1 MKWVFWMSATFI
13 AYTYLGYPLWL
24 WIRSR
29 WCRKPVRSGP
39 YIPFLSIIMI
49 VRNEEKVLPRKLR
62 NLLDLNYPDES
73 LEIVMVSDG
82 STDST
87 NQILSEHTAN
97 PRIRVILNPQQ
108 QGKAA
113 GLNAAMSS
121 VRGEIVVFTDAR
133 QQIEPD
139 AIRVL
144 VENFADP
151 EIGCASGELMLG
163 DPETGEAEQG
173 MGMYWRIEK
182 AVREL
187 ESAVGSVVGATGAIY
202 GVRRKLLVNVPDEA
216 ILDDVY
222 IPMHVVRR
230 GARVIFDPRAR
241 AWDSPDQGTAR
252 EFTRKV
258 RTLSGNYQLLQLAPW
273 LLTSANPLRFQFL
286 SHKVL
291 RLVVPFALLATLL
304 ASFLTP
310 GVFYRGAV
318 ILQLA
323 FYTLSFLGLAHFL
336 RRGPLARVADAARTF
351 VLLNTA
357 AAVAFANF
365 AAGRKVAWERS
376 ATIEQIEG

>member
-97 PRIRVILNPQQ
+97 PRVRVILNPQQ

-173 MGMYWRIEK
+173 MGVYWRIEK

-273 LLTSANPLRFQFL
+273 LLTSANPLRFQFV

-365 AAGRKVAWERS
+365 VAGRKAAWSR
-376 ATIEQIEG
+376 

>member
-1 MKWVFWMSATFI
+1 MKWVFWMPAALI

-29 WCRKPVRSGP
+29 WCRKRVRCGP
-39 YIPFLSIIMI
+39 YIPFLSIIM
-49 VRNEEKVLPRKLR
+49 VVHNEEKVLPRKLR
-62 NLLDLNYPDES
+62 NLLELNYPTEL
-73 LEIVMVSDG
+73 LEIVVISDG

-87 NQILSEHTAN
+87 NQILSEHMAN
-97 PRIRVILNPQQ
+97 PHMRVIFNPQQ

-173 MGMYWRIEK
+173 MGVYWRIEK

-187 ESAVGSVVGATGAIY
+187 ESAAGSVVGATGAIY
-202 GVRRKLLVNVPDEA
+202 AIRRKLLVRVPAET

-252 EFTRKV
+252 EFSRKV

-273 LLTSANPLRFQFL
+273 LLSSANPLRFQFV
-286 SHKVL
+286 SHKLL

-304 ASFLTP
+304 ASLVTP
-310 GVFYRGAV
+310 GVFYHGAA

-323 FYTLSFLGLAHFL
+323 FYTLSLLGLVHVL
-336 RRGPLARVADAARTF
+336 RRGAFGRVTDAARTF

-357 AAVAFANF
+357 AVVAFANF
-365 AAGRKVAWERS
+365 AVGRKAAWGRS
-376 ATIEQIEG
+376 TTIEQIEG

>member
-97 PRIRVILNPQQ
+97 PRVRVILNPQQ

-273 LLTSANPLRFQFL
+273 LLTSANPLRFQFV

>member
-173 MGMYWRIEK
+173 MGVYWRIEK

-202 GVRRKLLVNVPDEA
+202 GVRRKLLVNVPDDA

-273 LLTSANPLRFQFL
+273 LLTSANPLRFQFV

>member
-97 PRIRVILNPQQ
+97 PRVRVIFNPQQ

-173 MGMYWRIEK
+173 MGVYWRIEK

-241 AWDSPDQGTAR
+241 AWDSRDQGTAR

-273 LLTSANPLRFQFL
+273 LLTSANPLRFQFV

>member
-1 MKWVFWMSATFI
+1 MKWVFWMSATLI

-29 WCRKPVRSGP
+29 WCRKRVRCGP
-39 YIPFLSIIMI
+39 YIPFLSIIM
-49 VRNEEKVLPRKLR
+49 VVHNEEKVLPRKLR
-62 NLLDLNYPDES
+62 NLLELNYPAEL
-73 LEIVMVSDG
+73 LEIVVVSDG
-82 STDST
+82 STDTT
-87 NQILSEHTAN
+87 NQILSEHMADAHM
-97 PRIRVILNPQQ
+97 RVIFNPQQ

-173 MGMYWRIEK
+173 MGVYWRIEK

-187 ESAVGSVVGATGAIY
+187 ESAAGSVVGATGAIY
-202 GVRRKLLVNVPDEA
+202 AIRRKLLVRVPAET

-252 EFTRKV
+252 EFSRKV

-273 LLTSANPLRFQFL
+273 LLSSANPLRFQFV
-286 SHKVL
+286 SHKLL

-304 ASFLTP
+304 ASLVTP
-310 GVFYRGAV
+310 GVFYHGAA

-323 FYTLSFLGLAHFL
+323 FYTLSLLGLVHVL
-336 RRGPLARVADAARTF
+336 RRGAFGRVTDAARTF

-357 AAVAFANF
+357 AVVAFANF
-365 AAGRKVAWERS
+365 AVGRKAAWGRS
-376 ATIEQIEG
+376 TTIEQIEG

>member
-1 MKWVFWMSATFI
+1 MKWVFWMPAGLI

-24 WIRSR
+24 WMRSH
-29 WCRKPVRSGP
+29 WCRKRVRCGP
-39 YIPFLSIIMI
+39 YIPFLSIIM
-49 VRNEEKVLPRKLR
+49 VVHNEEKVLPRKLR
-62 NLLDLNYPDES
+62 NLLELNYPTGL
-73 LEIVMVSDG
+73 LEIVVVSDG
-82 STDST
+82 STDRT
-87 NQILSEHTAN
+87 NQILSEHMAN
-97 PRIRVILNPQQ
+97 PHMQVIFNPQQ

-113 GLNAAMSS
+113 GLNDAMSS
-121 VRGEIVVFTDAR
+121 VRGEIVLFTDAR

-173 MGMYWRIEK
+173 MGVYWRIEK
-182 AVREL
+182 TVREL
-187 ESAVGSVVGATGAIY
+187 ESAAGSVVGATGAIY
-202 GVRRKLLVNVPDEA
+202 AIRRKFLVSVPGGT

-222 IPMHVVRR
+222 IPMHVARQ

-252 EFTRKV
+252 EFNRKV
-258 RTLSGNYQLLQLAPW
+258 RTLSGNYQLLHLAPW
-273 LLTSANPLRFQFL
+273 LLTRANPLRFQFV
-286 SHKVL
+286 SHKLL
-291 RLVVPFALLATLL
+291 RLAVPFALLATLL

-310 GVFYRGAV
+310 GLFYRGAV

-365 AAGRKVAWERS
+365 ASGRKAAWKRS
-376 ATIEQIEG
+376 TTIEQIQG

>member
-97 PRIRVILNPQQ
+97 PRVRVILNPQQ

-133 QQIEPD
+133 QH
-139 AIRVL
+139 
-144 VENFADP
+144 
-151 EIGCASGELMLG
+151 
-163 DPETGEAEQG
+163 
-173 MGMYWRIEK
+173 WRIEK

-273 LLTSANPLRFQFL
+273 LLTSANPLRFQFV

>member
-29 WCRKPVRSGP
+29 WCRQPVRSGP

-97 PRIRVILNPQQ
+97 PRIRVIFNPQQ

-173 MGMYWRIEK
+173 MGVYWRIEK

-273 LLTSANPLRFQFL
+273 LLTSANPLRFQFV

>member
-97 PRIRVILNPQQ
+97 PRFRVILNPQQ

-113 GLNAAMSS
+113 GLNAAMSL

-173 MGMYWRIEK
+173 MGVYWRIEK

-273 LLTSANPLRFQFL
+273 LLTSANPLRFQFV

>member
-1 MKWVFWMSATFI
+1 MKWVFWMPAALI

-29 WCRKPVRSGP
+29 WCRKRVRCGP
-39 YIPFLSIIMI
+39 YIPFLSIIM
-49 VRNEEKVLPRKLR
+49 VVHNEEKVLPRKLR
-62 NLLDLNYPDES
+62 NLLELNYPAEL
-73 LEIVMVSDG
+73 LEIVVVSDG
-82 STDST
+82 STDTT
-87 NQILSEHTAN
+87 NQILSEHMADAHM
-97 PRIRVILNPQQ
+97 RVIFNPQQ

-173 MGMYWRIEK
+173 MGVYWRIEK

-187 ESAVGSVVGATGAIY
+187 ESAAGSVVGATGAIY
-202 GVRRKLLVNVPDEA
+202 AIRRKLLVRVPAET

-252 EFTRKV
+252 EFSRKV

-273 LLTSANPLRFQFL
+273 LLSSANPLRFQFV
-286 SHKVL
+286 SHKLL

-304 ASFLTP
+304 ASLVTP
-310 GVFYRGAV
+310 GVFYHGAA

-323 FYTLSFLGLAHFL
+323 FYTLSLLGLVHVL
-336 RRGPLARVADAARTF
+336 RRGAFGRVTDAARTF

-357 AAVAFANF
+357 AVVAFANF
-365 AAGRKVAWERS
+365 AVGRKAAWGRS
-376 ATIEQIEG
+376 TTIEQIEG

>member
-97 PRIRVILNPQQ
+97 PRVRVILNPQQ

-173 MGMYWRIEK
+173 MGVYWRIEK

-273 LLTSANPLRFQFL
+273 LLTSANPLRFQFV

>member
-1 MKWVFWMSATFI
+1 MKWVFWLPAALI

-29 WCRKPVRSGP
+29 WCRKRVRCGP
-39 YIPFLSIIMI
+39 YIPFLSIIM
-49 VRNEEKVLPRKLR
+49 VVHNEEKVLPRKLR
-62 NLLDLNYPDES
+62 NLLEMNYPTEL
-73 LEIVMVSDG
+73 LEIVVISDG

-87 NQILSEHTAN
+87 NQILAEHRAN
-97 PRIRVILNPQQ
+97 PHMRVIFNPQQ

-133 QQIEPD
+133 QQIESD

-173 MGMYWRIEK
+173 MGVYWKIEK

-187 ESAVGSVVGATGAIY
+187 ESAAGSVVGATGAIY
-202 GVRRKLLVNVPDEA
+202 AIRRKFLVSVPGGT

-222 IPMHVVRR
+222 IPMHVARR
-230 GARVIFDPRAR
+230 GARVIIDPRAR

-252 EFTRKV
+252 EFNRKV
-258 RTLSGNYQLLQLAPW
+258 RTLSGNYQLLHLAPW
-273 LLTSANPLRFQFL
+273 LLTTANPLRFQFV
-286 SHKVL
+286 SHKLL
-291 RLVVPFALLATLL
+291 RLVVPFALLATLV
-304 ASFLTP
+304 ASCLTP

-323 FYTLSFLGLAHFL
+323 FYTLSFVGLAHLL

-357 AAVAFANF
+357 ATVAFANF
-365 AAGRKVAWERS
+365 AAGRKAAWGRS
-376 ATIEQIEG
+376 TTFEQIEG